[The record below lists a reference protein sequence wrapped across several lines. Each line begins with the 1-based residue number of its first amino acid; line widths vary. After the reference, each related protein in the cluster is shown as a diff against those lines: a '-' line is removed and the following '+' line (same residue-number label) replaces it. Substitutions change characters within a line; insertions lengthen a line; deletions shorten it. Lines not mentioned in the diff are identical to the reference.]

1 MRALFWLIFSATM
14 LLACKKDAPPAPS
27 QEVAE
32 NSYWPLQKY
41 ARWIFS
47 RTVSSSSQ
55 RDVVLGPKTAETP
68 DYFPFAKPPFPAYAG
83 LNLNTNG
90 DLELVWKY
98 LNGKTKGVL
107 CPKILPEPGA
117 RWYSTPGY
125 FYLIDDRA
133 GVAIYD
139 SVRFEVIYN
148 RFWETY
154 TIPFDQPK
162 TYYSV
167 ADFYIRTQIW
177 HKFEEK
183 WEEPTVNE
191 QRIFLSKDIGPVV
204 INNGF
209 SSEFLVEAR
218 THY

>member
-1 MRALFWLIFSATM
+1 MRYTLLVTLGIIIFYG
-14 LLACKKDAPPAPS
+14 CKKDSPPVQTAKTI
-27 QEVAE
+27 E

-47 RTVSSSSQ
+47 RTVSGSST
-55 RDVVLGPKTAETP
+55 RDIVLGPKTVEKP
-68 DYFPFAKPPFPAYAG
+68 DYFPFAKAPTVNYEG
-83 LNLNTNG
+83 LSLNENG
-90 DLELVWKY
+90 DLELIWKY

-107 CPKILPEPGA
+107 CPRILPEPGQ
-117 RWYSTPGY
+117 RWYSTPAY
-125 FYLIDDRA
+125 IYLIDDRA
-133 GVAIYD
+133 GLAIYD
-139 SVRFEVIYN
+139 SVRFEVYYN

-154 TIPFDQPK
+154 TIPFDIPK

-177 HKFEEK
+177 HKFEER
-183 WEEPTVNE
+183 WEEPIQE
-191 QRIFLSKDIGPVV
+191 QRLFLSRNIGPVV
-204 INNGF
+204 INKGF